1 VARDTVVQASRVPA
15 PAEAVWARVTSI
27 EGVNHELAPWL
38 RMTVPRRARGLSL
51 DDLEPGRPA
60 GRSWVL
66 LGGVLPVDYDEVT
79 IVERGPGLRFLERSP
94 MGSMRFWQH
103 ERTVTPRGA
112 GECEVEDRLAFEP
125 RLALGRPLARA
136 LVARIFAHRHR
147 RLADW
152 FGADGA
158 R

>member
-1 VARDTVVQASRVPA
+1 VARGTVVQASRVPA

-27 EGVNHELAPWL
+27 EGVNHELGPWL

-51 DDLEPGRPA
+51 DALEPGRPA

-103 ERTVTPRGA
+103 ERTVTPRGP
-112 GECEVEDRLAFEP
+112 GECEVEDRLTFEP
-125 RLALGRPLARA
+125 RLSIASRPARG

-147 RLADW
+147 RLASW
-152 FGADGA
+152 FGEPGA

>member
-1 VARDTVVQASRVPA
+1 
-15 PAEAVWARVTSI
+15 
-27 EGVNHELAPWL
+27 
-38 RMTVPRRARGLSL
+38 
-51 DDLEPGRPA
+51 
-60 GRSWVL
+60 
-66 LGGVLPVDYDEVT
+66 
-79 IVERGPGLRFLERSP
+79 
-94 MGSMRFWQH
+94 MRFWQH
-103 ERTVTPRGA
+103 ERTVTPYGV
-112 GECEVEDRLAFEP
+112 GECEVEDRLTFEP